1 MNETNNEWMGE
12 RERCGSV
19 QDLSFAAERAGSA
32 FYEEDSAEKK
42 KAGRQRASW
51 LVSPVSLAGRKK
63 KISVSALSA
72 AKWGQGSRAVRSLR
86 NC

>member
-42 KAGRQRASW
+42 KRRVGSGLPGLFRPFRLLGA
-51 LVSPVSLAGRKK
+51 KK
-63 KISVSALSA
+63 KFLYLLYRRQSGV
-72 AKWGQGSRAVRSLR
+72 KGPGR
-86 NC
+86 